1 MKKAKV
7 MLMTAAAVAVVG
19 GALAFKAAN
28 VGTFHYCTGGNNI
41 GDLCPTLLTNF
52 STDQNFGVQLF
63 FAAPNAQDGCTDIT
77 CTDRA
82 KFVDE

>member
-7 MLMTAAAVAVVG
+7 MLMTAAIVAVVG

-41 GDLCPTLLTNF
+41 GDLCPTLLTT
-52 STDQNFGVQLF
+52 STTDQNNGEQLF
-63 FAAPNAQDGCTDIT
+63 FTSPNAQDACTDLT
-77 CTDRA
+77 CGDRS
-82 KFVDE
+82 KFIAE